1 MEEIDVLDNLQKT
14 QKYMNFN
21 YYLLFKTNELD
32 ENYQPIIQLTPYIF
46 SKTTHLWDSNL
57 TPIIPALWYI
67 FHLPRNGFDVITND
81 IELILHTH
89 DEPHNIIIFPYCTNN
104 KEKQNIFN
112 HLIENPILIICPD
125 ELYEDIKEDITIP
138 KSFLGI
144 YKVSELTS
152 ELLIEQW
159 EKLSDMIISNFPNE
173 KKCIINPNFRLT
185 KSNERKILPLLSL
198 ANQFGYTEQLIDEI
212 KNLNLNNNHNNYMIN
227 LRKKL
232 LYICNE
238 IKKNDSNFEKSTERI
253 LIENTIFN
261 GIPLVITFSGT
272 SNSQIKKFSREKSL
286 PEIEKEIIDILGYHR
301 SIAKKA
307 LYISI
312 ESMSQELFS
321 SLNQIEEHCKNNAGK
336 IKNIFIWNTLKKIG
350 KIINSKLLKFNINI
364 LDYISQITIF
374 SDFPIGLAIL
384 PEYSAPLCC
393 IKPISYRPL
402 TPLTRTLQREMLKEN
417 QYYLGKGKK
426 IKILIL
432 ECIEKEDKI
441 REYCDNFFK
450 ELNNL
455 IKYKNN
461 EDIELFLYEVP
472 SIKNFK
478 EILKNNKDIDIL
490 IISAHGNY
498 QSESNVAGIII
509 GNEIFMA
516 DDNDIS
522 VPPVVLLNACHV
534 MPRGKGVVTVGDLFL
549 RAGAKAVL
557 GTFIPVD
564 VRRNSILILRLFA
577 NILEVRNGWSP
588 MTTLDQI
595 WQHTVCTNAIHE
607 IISSSSRIEEWANS
621 RKSNCLSPLE
631 DFKLKYSKNNLRKTH
646 IYEDSE
652 KIMKK
657 LAYKDNKDIGEYF
670 ENYIKSNSYFP
681 ESVFYQFIGF
691 PENIFIRNSD
701 FENMY
706 SNLNNI

>member
-1 MEEIDVLDNLQKT
+1 M
-14 QKYMNFN
+14 
-21 YYLLFKTNELD
+21 
-32 ENYQPIIQLTPYIF
+32 
-46 SKTTHLWDSNL
+46 
-57 TPIIPALWYI
+57 
-67 FHLPRNGFDVITND
+67 
-81 IELILHTH
+81 
-89 DEPHNIIIFPYCTNN
+89 
-104 KEKQNIFN
+104 
-112 HLIENPILIICPD
+112 
-125 ELYEDIKEDITIP
+125 
-138 KSFLGI
+138 
-144 YKVSELTS
+144 
-152 ELLIEQW
+152 
-159 EKLSDMIISNFPNE
+159 
-173 KKCIINPNFRLT
+173 
-185 KSNERKILPLLSL
+185 
-198 ANQFGYTEQLIDEI
+198 
-212 KNLNLNNNHNNYMIN
+212 
-227 LRKKL
+227 
-232 LYICNE
+232 
-238 IKKNDSNFEKSTERI
+238 
-253 LIENTIFN
+253 
-261 GIPLVITFSGT
+261 
-272 SNSQIKKFSREKSL
+272 
-286 PEIEKEIIDILGYHR
+286 
-301 SIAKKA
+301 
-307 LYISI
+307 
-312 ESMSQELFS
+312 
-321 SLNQIEEHCKNNAGK
+321 
-336 IKNIFIWNTLKKIG
+336 
-350 KIINSKLLKFNINI
+350 KFNINI

>member
-1 MEEIDVLDNLQKT
+1 MFWE
-14 QKYMNFN
+14 
-21 YYLLFKTNELD
+21 
-32 ENYQPIIQLTPYIF
+32 F
-46 SKTTHLWDSNL
+46 SERFST
-57 TPIIPALWYI
+57 
-67 FHLPRNGFDVITND
+67 
-81 IELILHTH
+81 
-89 DEPHNIIIFPYCTNN
+89 
-104 KEKQNIFN
+104 
-112 HLIENPILIICPD
+112 
-125 ELYEDIKEDITIP
+125 
-138 KSFLGI
+138 SFL
-144 YKVSELTS
+144 
-152 ELLIEQW
+152 LI
-159 EKLSDMIISNFPNE
+159 
-173 KKCIINPNFRLT
+173 
-185 KSNERKILPLLSL
+185 
-198 ANQFGYTEQLIDEI
+198 
-212 KNLNLNNNHNNYMIN
+212 
-227 LRKKL
+227 
-232 LYICNE
+232 
-238 IKKNDSNFEKSTERI
+238 
-253 LIENTIFN
+253 
-261 GIPLVITFSGT
+261 V
-272 SNSQIKKFSREKSL
+272 
-286 PEIEKEIIDILGYHR
+286 
-301 SIAKKA
+301 
-307 LYISI
+307 
-312 ESMSQELFS
+312 
-321 SLNQIEEHCKNNAGK
+321 
-336 IKNIFIWNTLKKIG
+336 
-350 KIINSKLLKFNINI
+350 
-364 LDYISQITIF
+364 
-374 SDFPIGLAIL
+374 
-384 PEYSAPLCC
+384 
-393 IKPISYRPL
+393 
-402 TPLTRTLQREMLKEN
+402 
-417 QYYLGKGKK
+417 
-426 IKILIL
+426 
-432 ECIEKEDKI
+432 
-441 REYCDNFFK
+441 NFFK

-522 VPPVVLLNACHV
+522 VPPVIFHV